1 MTVGRVARWVLTS
14 VLAFSVTFPVLWMVL
29 TSLKRRSEAVT
40 WPPTFWPEQ
49 LLWTNYVEVWQTGA
63 FFRWMLNS
71 VIVSGGVV
79 AGTLVLGIPAAFA
92 FARLRFVGKE
102 AMFFLVL
109 ATLMVPGELL
119 LLPEF
124 VILSRLGWIDTY
136 FALIVP
142 FMVNGFAIFLLRQFF
157 QTIPRSIED
166 AAIIDG
172 CSPIQL
178 MYRIYVPLALPA
190 VGVAAFMAFLG
201 SWNSYLFP
209 LVVTRSE
216 EMRTMTVGL
225 SLFTQEHGT
234 DWPLL
239 MTASTIIALPPVIVF
254 LIFERRIVDALSIGG
269 ATD

>member
-1 MTVGRVARWVLTS
+1 M
-14 VLAFSVTFPVLWMVL
+14 
-29 TSLKRRSEAVT
+29 T
-40 WPPTFWPEQ
+40 WPPTFWPER
-49 LLWTNYVEVWQTGA
+49 LLWTNPVEVWQTGA
-63 FFRWMLNS
+63 FSRWMLNS

-79 AGTLVLGIPAAFA
+79 AGTLLLGIPAGFA
-92 FARLRFVGKE
+92 FARLRFVGKKE
-102 AMFFLVL
+102 VLFFVVL

-119 LLPEF
+119 VLPEF

-136 FALIVP
+136 LALIVP
-142 FMVNGFAIFLLRQFF
+142 FMVNGFAIFLLRPFF

-166 AAIIDG
+166 AATIDG
-172 CSPIQL
+172 YSPLQL
-178 MYRIYVPLALPA
+178 MTRIYVPLAHPA

-234 DWPLL
+234 NWPLL
-239 MTASTIIALPPVIVF
+239 MTASTIIALPPVVVF
-254 LIFERRIVDALSIGG
+254 VIFERRIVDALSVGG
-269 ATD
+269 AMD